1 MQPLL
6 DSLDAATLFTNG
18 ERAMTNHDKDLLA
31 CCKVEMRALILG
43 AVVSRP
49 TTDFARYDRVI
60 DWGGKLY
67 RADQICLVRRFQLRG
82 SGAASPDPGQLPV
95 LHGAGDRCS
104 ARLHRAV
111 GSALLVRAGGLRW
124 ASTSIDPVHACAEQ
138 SAEQVLDG
146 CRLLVVKCFESLR
159 FSCSG

>member
-18 ERAMTNHDKDLLA
+18 QRAMTNHDKDLLA

-67 RADQICLVRRFQLRG
+67 RAQIKYVSCAASNCRG
-82 SGAASPDPGQLPV
+82 SV
-95 LHGAGDRCS
+95 LLHLTKGNRPCYT
-104 ARLHRAV
+104 AREID
-111 GSALLVRAGGLRW
+111 ALLVYIA
-124 ASTSIDPVHACAEQ
+124 Q
-138 SAEQVLDG
+138 SDQLCWFGPEIFHGRSSPQI
-146 CRLLVVKCFESLR
+146 R
-159 FSCSG
+159 FTPPLNNQLNRCLMADKYLW